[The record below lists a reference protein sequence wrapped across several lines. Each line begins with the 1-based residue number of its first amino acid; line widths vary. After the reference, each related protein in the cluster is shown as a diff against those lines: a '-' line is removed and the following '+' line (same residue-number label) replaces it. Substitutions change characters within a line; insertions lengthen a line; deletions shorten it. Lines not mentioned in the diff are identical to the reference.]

1 MACTTFSI
9 HRLDLA
15 VVLNSQLFE
24 WSILRDFAHV
34 QAMIPAH
41 LESVFLVHCIEFLGM
56 YRKFGQTS
64 FIDAKM

>member
-41 LESVFLVHCIEFLGM
+41 LEIVFFNIENLVRQVL
-56 YRKFGQTS
+56 
-64 FIDAKM
+64 